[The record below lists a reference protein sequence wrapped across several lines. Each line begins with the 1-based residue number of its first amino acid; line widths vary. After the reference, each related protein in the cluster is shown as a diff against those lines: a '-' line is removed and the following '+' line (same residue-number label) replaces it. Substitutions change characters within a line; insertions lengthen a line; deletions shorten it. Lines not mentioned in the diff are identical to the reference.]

1 MKVFIIHGSYGKAN
15 SNWFPWLKTEL
26 EKRGH
31 TVFLPQFPIGIDKQ
45 NLTSWLKIIEK
56 YKKDLDGA
64 VFFGHSLSPAFILY
78 LLETYKAKACF
89 FVSGF
94 LDFLDNKEYDT
105 VNSTFITHKF
115 NWKKINE
122 NCSKFFAYYGDND
135 PYVPQ
140 ESLSKFVK
148 LVGVKPLIIKN
159 GGHLNS
165 ETNYNEF
172 PQLLNDFRTIE

>member
-1 MKVFIIHGSYGKAN
+1 MKIFIIHGSYGKAN

-31 TVFLPQFPIGIDKQ
+31 TVFMPQFPIGIGKQ
-45 NLTSWLKIIEK
+45 DLNSWLKTIKK
-56 YKKDLDGA
+56 YEKDLDGA
-64 VFFGHSLSPAFILY
+64 CFFGHSLSPAFILY
-78 LLETYKAKACF
+78 LLETHKAKACF

-94 LDFLDNKEYDT
+94 ADKIGVSDYDIVNK
-105 VNSTFITHKF
+105 TFITHKF
-115 NWKKINE
+115 NWKDIHK
-122 NCSKFFAYYGDND
+122 NCPKFFTYYGDND

-140 ESLSKFVK
+140 TILAKFVK

-165 ETNYNEF
+165 ESGYTKF